1 MNILVLNSGSSSLKY
16 QLFTNEKVLIKGHI
30 DGIGLQTCEYKYKIK
45 KSFKEKLKI
54 KNHTQAV
61 KLALNTIKK
70 VINQK
75 EIDAIGHRVVHGGEY
90 YSKAVKIT
98 SKVMRTIK
106 ALSELAPLHNPA
118 NLAGIKA
125 CKKVFPKLPQ
135 VAVFD
140 TAFHQTIPKKAFLY
154 GIPLEYYKK
163 YGVRKYGFH
172 GTSHKYV
179 MLEAKKILKKK
190 SINLITCHLGNGSS
204 ITAIEKDKS
213 IDTSMGFTPMQGLM
227 MGTRSGDVDPAIITF
242 LCKKLMKRPDE
253 ITSILNKESGL
264 LGIDGY
270 SDIRTIHNHAL
281 KGNKKCILGL
291 NMFAYRVTEYIGSYL
306 GIMKKVDAI
315 VFTAGIGEG
324 AYYLREL
331 ICKRL
336 ENIGI
341 KLDKRKNK
349 SHSTI
354 ISAKNSKI
362 KVLVIPTNEELMIAK
377 ETKELIN

>member
-16 QLFTNEKVLIKGHI
+16 QLINNKVLVKGHI
-30 DGIGLQTCEYKYKIK
+30 DGIGLKTCVYKYKIK
-45 KSFKEKLKI
+45 KSFKEKCKI
-54 KNHTQAV
+54 KNHNQAV
-61 KLALNTIKK
+61 KLVLKTIKQ

-75 EIDAIGHRVVHGGEY
+75 EINAIGHRVVHGGEY

-106 ALSELAPLHNPA
+106 GLNELAPLHNPP

-125 CKKVFPKLPQ
+125 CKKVFPKIPQ

-140 TAFHQTIPKKAFLY
+140 TAFHQSIPKKAYLY
-154 GIPLEYYKK
+154 GIPIKYYEKF
-163 YGVRKYGFH
+163 GIRKYGFH

-179 MLEAKKILKKK
+179 MLETKKILKKK
-190 SINLITCHLGNGSS
+190 SVNLITCHLGNGSS
-204 ITAIEKDKS
+204 ITAIEKNKS
-213 IDTSMGFTPMQGLM
+213 IDTSMGFTPLQGLM

-242 LCKKLMKRPDE
+242 LCKKLKKKPEE

-270 SDIRTIHNHAL
+270 SDVRTIHEKAL

-291 NMFAYRVTEYIGSYL
+291 DMFAYRVTEYIGSYI

-315 VFTAGIGEG
+315 VFTGGIGEG
-324 AYYLREL
+324 AHYLREL
-331 ICKRL
+331 ICKHL
-336 ENIGI
+336 ENVGI

-349 SHSTI
+349 QHSTT

-362 KVLVIPTNEELMIAK
+362 KVLVIPTNEELMIAQ
-377 ETKELIN
+377 ETKEIIK

>member
-16 QLFTNEKVLIKGHI
+16 QLINNKVLVKGHI
-30 DGIGLQTCEYKYKIK
+30 DGIGLKTCVYKYKIK
-45 KSFKEKLKI
+45 KSLKEKCKI
-54 KNHTQAV
+54 KNHNQAV
-61 KLALNTIKK
+61 KLVLKTIKQ

-75 EIDAIGHRVVHGGEY
+75 EINAIGHRVVHGGEY

-106 ALSELAPLHNPA
+106 GLNELAPLHNPP

-125 CKKVFPKLPQ
+125 CKKVFPKIPQ

-140 TAFHQTIPKKAFLY
+140 TAFHQSIPKKAYLY
-154 GIPLEYYKK
+154 GIPIKYYEKF
-163 YGVRKYGFH
+163 GIRKYGFH

-190 SINLITCHLGNGSS
+190 SVNLITCHLGNGSS
-204 ITAIEKDKS
+204 ITAIEKNKS
-213 IDTSMGFTPMQGLM
+213 IDTSMGFTPLQGLM

-242 LCKKLMKRPDE
+242 LCKKLKKKPEE

-270 SDIRTIHNHAL
+270 SDVRTIHEKAL

-291 NMFAYRVTEYIGSYL
+291 DMFAYRVTEYIGSYI

-315 VFTAGIGEG
+315 VFTGGIGEG

-336 ENIGI
+336 ENVGV

-349 SHSTI
+349 QHSTT
-354 ISAKNSKI
+354 ISTKNSKI
-362 KVLVIPTNEELMIAK
+362 KVLVIPTNEELMIAQ
-377 ETKELIN
+377 ETKEIIK